1 MNTPFDSVEAAIEDI
16 RNGKMVIVTDDENR
30 ENEGDLVC
38 AAEKVT
44 PEDIVFMAT
53 HARGLICTPIT
64 EARANE
70 LGIARP
76 PSTDMFHTAFT
87 ESVDSKIGTTTGI
100 SAFDRAK
107 TAHDLIDPERKA
119 SDFAHPGHSFPI
131 AARPGGV
138 LQRTGHTEAAVDLA
152 RLAGLNPAGVVCET
166 MNDDRQME
174 RLCFLVEFPKK
185 WGLKLITV
193 ADIIAYRRKTEK
205 LVVREETFDFPNKH
219 GHFKLHLFR
228 SLIDNSTHLALTC
241 CDVAGKDNVLTRVHS
256 ECLTGDVFGSSRC
269 DCGEQLDAA
278 MDMIAREG
286 CGVLVY
292 LRQEGRGIGLANKIK
307 AYKLQEEGCDTI
319 EANERLGF
327 PADLREYG
335 IGAQILLDL
344 GVKGVR
350 LMTNN
355 PKKLVGIDGYG
366 LKIDGRV
373 PIEILPQQYNERYL
387 ATKKQRM
394 GHLFQNTALDNI
406 N

>member
-1 MNTPFDSVEAAIEDI
+1 
-16 RNGKMVIVTDDENR
+16 
-30 ENEGDLVC
+30 
-38 AAEKVT
+38 
-44 PEDIVFMAT
+44 
-53 HARGLICTPIT
+53 
-64 EARANE
+64 
-70 LGIARP
+70 
-76 PSTDMFHTAFT
+76 MFHTAFT

-119 SDFAHPGHSFPI
+119 SDFAHPGHTFPI

-152 RLAGLNPAGVVCET
+152 RLAGLKPAGVICEI
-166 MNDDRQME
+166 MNDDGQMA
-174 RLCFLVEFPKK
+174 RLDSLVEFKKK

-193 ADIIAYRRKTEK
+193 ADIIADRRKTEK
-205 LVVREETFDFPNKH
+205 LVVREETVDFPNKH

-241 CDVAGKDNVLTRVHS
+241 GDVAGKDNVLTRVHS

-278 MDMIAREG
+278 MDMIAKEG

-406 N
+406 K

>member
-1 MNTPFDSVEAAIEDI
+1 
-16 RNGKMVIVTDDENR
+16 
-30 ENEGDLVC
+30 
-38 AAEKVT
+38 
-44 PEDIVFMAT
+44 
-53 HARGLICTPIT
+53 
-64 EARANE
+64 
-70 LGIARP
+70 
-76 PSTDMFHTAFT
+76 
-87 ESVDSKIGTTTGI
+87 
-100 SAFDRAK
+100 
-107 TAHDLIDPERKA
+107 
-119 SDFAHPGHSFPI
+119 
-131 AARPGGV
+131 
-138 LQRTGHTEAAVDLA
+138 
-152 RLAGLNPAGVVCET
+152 
-166 MNDDRQME
+166 
-174 RLCFLVEFPKK
+174 
-185 WGLKLITV
+185 
-193 ADIIAYRRKTEK
+193 
-205 LVVREETFDFPNKH
+205 
-219 GHFKLHLFR
+219 
-228 SLIDNSTHLALTC
+228 
-241 CDVAGKDNVLTRVHS
+241 
-256 ECLTGDVFGSSRC
+256 
-269 DCGEQLDAA
+269 
-278 MDMIAREG
+278 MDMIAKEG

-406 N
+406 K